1 MRTTL
6 MLAAFVAIALSVAPA
21 AAQKKTEDEC
31 LDIISKYVE
40 VLGGTLREAKPS
52 GACALA
58 RWGKNRHEEILRM
71 YNEEPAECKTPI
83 WERTWKRH

>member
-40 VLGGTLREAKPS
+40 VLGGTLR
-52 GACALA
+52 
-58 RWGKNRHEEILRM
+58 
-71 YNEEPAECKTPI
+71 
-83 WERTWKRH
+83 